1 MIPVTKSSKETASVE
16 AEDDASVDDDIDAD
30 DTNPMIPKNSKK
42 VLLIIV

>member
-16 AEDDASVDDDIDAD
+16 AEDDASVDDIDAD